1 MNLTELRALLIA
13 HAYEPTTNLDRIDI
27 KRAFGEV
34 TGADVMFTDGTVAF
48 LAAEQPTRE

>member
-1 MNLTELRALLIA
+1 MNLSDLRALLIA
-13 HAYEPTTNLDRIDI
+13 HAYEPTTKLDRIDI

-34 TGADVMFTDGTVAF
+34 TGVDVMFTDGTVAF